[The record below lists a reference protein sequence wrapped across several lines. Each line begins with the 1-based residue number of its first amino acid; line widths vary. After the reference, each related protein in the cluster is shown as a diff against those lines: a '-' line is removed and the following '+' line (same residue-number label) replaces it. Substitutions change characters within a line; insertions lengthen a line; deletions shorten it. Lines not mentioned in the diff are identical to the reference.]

1 MENNG
6 IYIKGRGSQYNPPNR
21 FLKNSDLQ
29 LYVDDLPTNEE
40 REELLTE
47 NPKTKYIEVFPK
59 TILNKVDS
67 PDIGLSWSMNPYQGC
82 EHGCI
87 YCYARGTH
95 EYWGYSAGAEFEQN
109 ILVKK
114 NAPELLEKALLNKKW
129 KAESVMLSGNTD
141 CYQPAERK
149 LGITREILSVF
160 SKFKHPV
167 GIITK
172 NSLIERDID
181 ILSSMAKDRL
191 VGVTMSL
198 TTLDEKLKR
207 VMEPRTSSAYSVLR
221 TISKLTCA
229 GIPVNVNVAP
239 VIPAINDEGVFN
251 LVKAVADAGALS
263 AGSIVVRLNGHNGK
277 IFEDWV
283 TRNFPDR
290 ANKVLHQIKTMHGGN
305 LNDSQ
310 WGRRMKGEGK
320 FAELLRMQFVL
331 ARKKYMDGR
340 IFPLT
345 NYSLYEETRNTIL
358 LEQSGEADQL
368 TLF

>member
-1 MENNG
+1 MDQNEG
-6 IYIKGRGSQYNPPNR
+6 YIKGRGSQINPPNR
-21 FLKNSDLQ
+21 FLKNSDRQ
-29 LYVDDLPTNEE
+29 IYVDDLPTNEE

-67 PDIGLSWSMNPYQGC
+67 PDIGLAWSMNPYQGC

-114 NAPELLEKALLNKKW
+114 NAPDLLEQTLLSKKW
-129 KAESVMLSGNTD
+129 VPDAIMLSGNTD

-149 LGITREILSVF
+149 LGITRRMLEVML
-160 SKFKHPV
+160 KLKHPV

-181 ILSSMAKDRL
+181 ILGEMASLHL

-198 TTLDEKLKR
+198 TTLDERLKR
-207 VMEPRTSSAYSVLR
+207 IMEPRTSSANSVLR
-221 TISKLTCA
+221 SIQRLTGA
-229 GIPVNVNVAP
+229 GVPVNVNMAP
-239 VIPAINDEGVFN
+239 IIPALNDEGIFE
-251 LVKAVADAGALS
+251 LVEAVAKAGALS
-263 AGSIVVRLNGHNGK
+263 VSTIVVRLNGHNGK
-277 IFEDWV
+277 IFENWV
-283 TRNFPDR
+283 TKNFPDR
-290 ANKVLHQIKTMHGGN
+290 ANKVLNQIKTMHGGK
-305 LNDSQ
+305 LNDSE

-320 FAELLRMQFVL
+320 FAEMIRSQVVL
-331 ARKKYMDGR
+331 ARKKFLSGR
-340 IFPLT
+340 VWPAT
-345 NYSLYEETRNTIL
+345 DYSLYEAARNEIL
-358 LEQSGEADQL
+358 ISNSGPKEQL
-368 TLF
+368 KLF